1 MAEKARDKRESLTE
15 DPLVAALIPDPA
27 KGPPNTILLRG
38 YLGKGSAP
46 RVWRLYLTASLDEY
60 AEIQEDDILHRV
72 SLPEGQGTAIWVRR
86 TTPIQYVRVQMQE
99 VPADVVSEAG
109 AVPGPWSAQ
118 RRVMSTHAERRPP
131 LGPSAVP
138 FALATPHHAGLLV
151 VDPGNLYGE
160 SKNWVAKYTDQ
171 KRKFVDDPGG
181 LPFLEAVEGDDDLLR
196 RQYEQLLNEYMSLVA
211 AYRALRPTTG

>member
-1 MAEKARDKRESLTE
+1 MEEKARDKRESLTE
-15 DPLVAALIPDPA
+15 DPLVATLIPDPA

-72 SLPEGQGTAIWVRR
+72 SFPDDQGTAIWVRR
-86 TTPIQYVRVQMQE
+86 TTPIQYVRVQTQE
-99 VPADVVSEAG
+99 VPADLLSEAG
-109 AVPGPWSAQ
+109 AVPHPWSAQ
-118 RRVMSTHAERRPP
+118 RRVMSTHAERRAA

-138 FALATPHHAGLLV
+138 FALATPHHAGPV
-151 VDPGNLYGE
+151 VDPGLYSE
-160 SKNWVAKYTDQ
+160 HKSYTAKWTDL
-171 KRKFVDDPGG
+171 KRKYVDDPGG
-181 LPFLEAVEGDDDLLR
+181 LPFSIEAAEGDDDLLR